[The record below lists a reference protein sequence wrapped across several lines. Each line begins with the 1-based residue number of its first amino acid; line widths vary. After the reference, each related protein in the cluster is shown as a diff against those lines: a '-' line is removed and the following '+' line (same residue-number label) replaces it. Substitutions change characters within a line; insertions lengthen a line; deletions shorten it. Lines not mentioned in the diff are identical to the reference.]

1 MKRAMKSVMTRAEAL
16 EAIRKLLGPKGIVRG
31 DEVAGYLVEWRDK
44 FKGRAALVARPANT
58 EEVSGVLKIAS
69 AAGIGVVPQGGNTGL
84 VGGQIPSLD
93 GSQIILNLSR
103 MNAIRKID
111 VSNDTM
117 LVEAG
122 CVLANVQTAALD
134 AGRYFPLSLASEGS
148 AQIGGLLSTNAGGI
162 NVLRY
167 GNARTQVLGLEVVLP
182 NGDIWDGLKG
192 LRKDNT
198 GYDLK
203 QLFMGA
209 EGTLGVIT
217 AAVLKLFPVPRDRAT
232 GFVAVK
238 DLNDVIALLGLTR
251 QMTGELISA
260 FELIPAIGLDFLDK
274 HKGYKAPVQTR
285 TPWYVL
291 MELSSTDAPDT
302 LKGVLEPLLEAAL
315 EQGLITDA
323 AIAETL
329 AQAQDFWRLREEL
342 SEVQKFEGGSIK
354 HDIAVQISDIPRF
367 VERASAAVAAACPGI
382 RPVIFG
388 HIGDGNLHFNL
399 TQPVSDDM
407 NADKETYLATWEKIA
422 RLVHDITVDMNGSIS
437 AEHGIG
443 QLKRDDLERY
453 KSNVEMNLM
462 RTLKSALDPKGI
474 MNPGKVV

>member
-1 MKRAMKSVMTRAEAL
+1 MTNVEAL
-16 EAIRKLLGPKGIVRG
+16 EAIRQLLGPKGVVPD
-31 DEVAGYLVEWRDK
+31 DEVPGYLTEWRDK
-44 FKGRAALVARPANT
+44 FKGNAALVAKPANT
-58 EEVSGVLKIAS
+58 DEVSGVVKIAS

-93 GSQIILNLSR
+93 GSQIVLNLSR

-111 VSNDTM
+111 TSNDTM

-122 CVLANVQTAALD
+122 CVLSNVHTAAQD

-148 AQIGGLLSTNAGGI
+148 AEIGGLLSTNAGGI

-167 GNARTQVLGLEVVLP
+167 GNARAQVLGLEVVLP
-182 NGDIWDGLKG
+182 SGDIWDGLKG

-217 AAVLKLFPVPRDRAT
+217 AAVLKLFPAPRDRAT
-232 GFVAVK
+232 GFVAVENL
-238 DLNDVIALLGLTR
+238 DEVIALLSLTR
-251 QMTGELISA
+251 EMTGELVSA
-260 FELIPAIGLDFLDK
+260 FELIPAIGLEFLKK
-274 HKGYKAPVQTR
+274 HKGYKAPLQTN

-291 MELSSTDAPDT
+291 MELSSTDAPGT
-302 LKGVLEPLLEAAL
+302 LKGALERLLEEAL
-315 EQGLITDA
+315 ERSLISDA

-329 AQAQDFWRLREEL
+329 SQAEDFWRLREEM

-367 VERASAAVAAACPGI
+367 VERASEAVSHACPGI

-399 TQPVSDDM
+399 TQPASDDI
-407 NADKETYLATWEKIA
+407 AAGKEPFLAGWQGIA

-443 QLKRDDLERY
+443 QLKREDLAHY
-453 KSNVEMNLM
+453 KSEVEMNLM
-462 RTLKSALDPKGI
+462 RTLKSALDPGGI

>member
-1 MKRAMKSVMTRAEAL
+1 MTPLEAL
-16 EAIRKLLGPKGIVRG
+16 DAIRQLLGPKGIVPD
-31 DEVAGYLVEWRDK
+31 DEVAGYLTEWRDK
-44 FKGRAALVARPANT
+44 FEGNAALVARPANT
-58 EEVSGVLKIAS
+58 EEVSGVMKIAS

-122 CVLANVQTAALD
+122 CVLANVHSAALEAD
-134 AGRYFPLSLASEGS
+134 RYFPLSLASEGS
-148 AQIGGLLSTNAGGI
+148 AEIGGLLSTNAGGI

-167 GNARTQVLGLEVVLP
+167 GNARAQVLGLEVVLS

-217 AAVLKLFPVPRDRAT
+217 AAVLKLFPAPRDRAT
-232 GFVAVK
+232 GFVALQ
-238 DLNDVIALLGLTR
+238 DLDAVIALLGLTR
-251 QMTGELISA
+251 EMTGELVSA
-260 FELIPAIGLDFLDK
+260 FELVPAIGLEFLKK
-274 HKGYKAPVQTR
+274 HKRYKAPLQTN

-291 MELSSTDAPDT
+291 MELSSTDEPGT
-302 LKGVLEPLLEAAL
+302 LQGALEPLLAAAL
-315 EQGLITDA
+315 EQGLIVDA

-329 AQAQDFWRLREEL
+329 SQAEDFWRLREAL

-367 VERASAAVAAACPGI
+367 VERASEAVSAACPGI

-399 TQPVSDDM
+399 TQPASDDM
-407 NADKETYLATWEKIA
+407 DADKESYLASWENIA

-443 QLKRDDLERY
+443 QLKRDELNRY
-453 KSNVEMNLM
+453 KSDVEMNLM
-462 RTLKSALDPKGI
+462 RTLKNSLDPKGI